1 MMYQG
6 DILEYMLSRY
16 SWKKVLFSDSSVL
29 SFTAIFETFKV
40 KEEFDLGVCL
50 KKKKSFGRKKK
61 KRQKKTV
68 LQQCDASEKKTFSRL
83 CVSLFLHVEWQI
95 LCVS

>member
-1 MMYQG
+1 MYQR
-6 DILEYMLSRY
+6 DILAYMLSGY
-16 SWKKVLFSDSSVL
+16 SWKKVLFSNSSVL
-29 SFTAIFETFKV
+29 SFTAICETFKM

-50 KKKKSFGRKKK
+50 KKSLLGEKK

-68 LQQCDASEKKTFSRL
+68 FQECDASEKKTFSRL
-83 CVSLFLHVEWQI
+83 CVSLYLHVEWQI